1 MREEKCMFLNIDLSY
16 KLTGIERA
24 SLLRAKIFRE
34 QLGITPTIVTTK
46 YNNRLIHIR
55 KYLVQHG
62 VLDEEIPVINM
73 YEYFQETCSN
83 LPKRNI
89 QPTLK
94 QSDWKLESVPGTRDV
109 RVYQNGRLIM
119 YEKRTQKT
127 GEIHYIN
134 FFHKGSKIRRDGYDC
149 NGNLSVIQLLD
160 QDTQQVLMETYYRTD
175 GTPCITKH
183 YPKKSKQA
191 TCIMLLDCQGGV
203 THRFDGE
210 SELITYWLQ
219 LILSRTETYYLII
232 DKNRVYYKPLQQ
244 IISEQVHIIPVIH
257 SRHTKTQGDVHT
269 AGINFNYADIF
280 ADVTKPDSIVLL
292 TEKQKQDIQKRFGTK
307 GNFHVIPH
315 VMEKLPVPVSF
326 SRRKAKKVI
335 ALSRFSEEK
344 NLDQMITMFSRV
356 VQQVPEATLEIYGSG
371 SLKGELTKLID
382 QLGMNGRIFLKAYV
396 SNPSEI
402 YESAVLSLL
411 TSNCEAFSLVTMES
425 LAHGCPVISY
435 DIKYGPSEMI
445 LDGRNGHLVPC
456 GNQDTFI
463 QRIVA
468 ILTNPSQNEAMSQQA
483 YELARKFQAGESAKK
498 WRKLLGGISKKRSK
512 FLEVLFKPLSP
523 SKKG

>member
-1 MREEKCMFLNIDLSY
+1 MRGKKCMFLNIDLSY

-34 QLGITPTIVTTK
+34 HLGVTPPILTTK

-55 KYLVQHG
+55 KHLVQHG
-62 VLDEEIPVINM
+62 ILDEEIPVINM

-83 LPKRNI
+83 PLKRNI

-94 QSDWKLESVPGTRDV
+94 QSDWKMESVPGTKDV
-109 RVYQNGRLIM
+109 RIYQNGRLIM

-149 NGNLSVIQLLD
+149 NGNLSVIQSLD
-160 QDTQQVLMETYYRTD
+160 QDTQQVLMETYFRTD
-175 GTPCITKH
+175 GTPCIIKH
-183 YPKKSKQA
+183 YLKKSKQA
-191 TCIMLLDCQGGV
+191 ACIMLLDRVGRVIQ
-203 THRFDGE
+203 RFNEE

-244 IISEQVHIIPVIH
+244 IVSDQVKIIPVIH
-257 SRHTKTQGDVHT
+257 SRHTKAQEDVFT
-269 AGINFNYADIF
+269 DEINFNYADIF
-280 ADVTKPDSIVLL
+280 ADVTKPDAIVVL

-326 SRRKAKKVI
+326 LGRKAKKVI
-335 ALSRFSEEK
+335 ALSRFSREK

-371 SLKGELTKLID
+371 SLKRDLTELID
-382 QLGMNGRIFLKAYV
+382 KLGMSRHIFLKTYV

-445 LDGRNGHLVPC
+445 VDGRNGHLVPYSD
-456 GNQDTFI
+456 QDTFI
-463 QRIVA
+463 QRIVS

-483 YELARKFQAGESAKK
+483 YELARKFQADKSVKK

-512 FLEVLFKPLSP
+512 LLEVLFKP
-523 SKKG
+523 